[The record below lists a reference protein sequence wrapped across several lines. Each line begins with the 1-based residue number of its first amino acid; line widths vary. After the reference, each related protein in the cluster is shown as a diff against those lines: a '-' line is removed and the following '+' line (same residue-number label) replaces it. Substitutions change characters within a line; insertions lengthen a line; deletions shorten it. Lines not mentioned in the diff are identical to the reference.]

1 MKLKKTLAAVAAMA
15 VAASAVSAMS
25 LSASA
30 VTAGATSID
39 FEDGDY
45 SFVYM
50 NTDSGA
56 DASVLSVEE
65 YDGSMQL
72 KVDVQDKTL
81 VPKVWFDLK
90 SIMDV
95 DQYTQIYTIEF
106 DLTIVPKNAED
117 YVGWAGGAIGA
128 AGSFPDQVNPDWSQG
143 TWDGGAYDPGE
154 VASIHCERKFLLSS
168 TQYTADSENPFFGL
182 MRWAVSNG
190 GDYYMYIDNIVFKT
204 KGGDTLTV
212 GVTASEEA
220 SEEEAAEGEEEA
232 AETEAAE
239 TEAEVTEAEVVETEA
254 EVVETA
260 PAADYSNATG
270 TVITDT
276 EATSSGAWGQAITLT
291 TVKNEGGVFDPTVLT
306 SDKVVVVYYTA
317 DSAPELVL
325 QSWSGG
331 ESWAK
336 VAASDLSTDGV
347 AVYTY
352 DDMVAAYG
360 SSDFES
366 TLDAFIVGDTGS
378 ALTVSEVLLVD
389 AAAGAVSEDEVIVEE
404 AEEVVV
410 TEAAAVEE
418 VAAEPVAVATT
429 TSTTTGNV
437 SALAIAGVMA
447 AAGAV
452 AFASRKRK

>member
-1 MKLKKTLAAVAAMA
+1 MKLKKALAAVAAMA

-239 TEAEVTEAEVVETEA
+239 TEAEVAEEVTEEEVEEVTVEEEEVV
-254 EVVETA
+254 
-260 PAADYSNATG
+260 
-270 TVITDT
+270 
-276 EATSSGAWGQAITLT
+276 
-291 TVKNEGGVFDPTVLT
+291 
-306 SDKVVVVYYTA
+306 
-317 DSAPELVL
+317 
-325 QSWSGG
+325 
-331 ESWAK
+331 
-336 VAASDLSTDGV
+336 
-347 AVYTY
+347 
-352 DDMVAAYG
+352 
-360 SSDFES
+360 
-366 TLDAFIVGDTGS
+366 
-378 ALTVSEVLLVD
+378 
-389 AAAGAVSEDEVIVEE
+389 VEE
-404 AEEVVV
+404 AEEAVVEEVEEVVV
-410 TEAAAVEE
+410 TEAAVVEE
-418 VAAEPVAVATT
+418 TVAETVAVAAT
-429 TSTTTGNV
+429 TSTATGNV

-452 AFASRKRK
+452 AVATAKRK